1 MTKQEREQ
9 REYKSLFTDERYAK
23 QAWKKFIG
31 QSLESAAVDLPAF
44 EDAKG
49 NVSPQSVMYQ
59 AALTSVK
66 KRLIAAGLDR
76 EPMKAEVLVEANV
89 IRAAFD
95 NNVFNTLLDRTAGKV
110 KEEISLTA
118 GEFAALTDEQ
128 LAVLAEHEAKKHLIV
143 GGGSDDTNIDE

>member
-1 MTKQEREQ
+1 
-9 REYKSLFTDERYAK
+9 
-23 QAWKKFIG
+23 
-31 QSLESAAVDLPAF
+31 
-44 EDAKG
+44 
-49 NVSPQSVMYQ
+49 
-59 AALTSVK
+59 
-66 KRLIAAGLDR
+66 
-76 EPMKAEVLVEANV
+76 MKAEVLVEANV